1 MAWESRTAL
10 RYLTGLRAL
19 PWAISTILLRLLR
32 SPRLTLEALLRKA
45 GINLRNTS
53 NPAKSGDFPDPI
65 RRGPAHRSIDPLP
78 NSVLHFVTNCLP
90 YTQAGYTIR
99 THNIIA
105 AQLAAGISASAVTR
119 YGYPIN
125 IGNFKTGVKTE
136 LPSFSGDSTITYH
149 HLIPTKLATTTELEV
164 AATVATKLVAKL
176 RPSVLHAA
184 TDFINGEIAAA
195 VATATD
201 LPFAYEV
208 RGFLEQS
215 WLTKSS
221 TNSANSAFYQ
231 EFLRRETMVM
241 QQASAITTLSETMK
255 AEIISRG
262 IAAEKIHLV
271 PNAVSD
277 QLLSKVKSAAQAR
290 AQLQL
295 PELPTFGIATTLY
308 PFENV
313 NLLIESLEQLWQ
325 SGNQAQLLIVGDGPE
340 LANLTARANSS
351 TLAAHIHLVGR
362 KPFDQTITHYQAMD
376 VFCVPRTQSLVTQ
389 LVTPLKPIEAMALG
403 RPVIASNLP
412 ALAELIKHEQTGLL
426 VEPDSATALTEALGR
441 LLYDSGYRHN
451 LATAAKDWVANTR
464 TWSQVAQTYQQ
475 VYQQLG
481 KR

>member
-45 GINLRNTS
+45 GVNLRS
-53 NPAKSGDFPDPI
+53 GKKLARSQEFPAAISRNPAHHSVNPQ
-65 RRGPAHRSIDPLP
+65 P
-78 NSVLHFVTNCLP
+78 NSVLHLVTNSLP

-105 AQLAAGISASAVTR
+105 AQLAAGISAAAVTR

-125 IGNFKTGVKTE
+125 IGNFSSGNKTE
-136 LPSFSGDSTITYH
+136 LASFSGEQTITYH
-149 HLIPTKLATTTELEV
+149 HLIPTRFASNSELEV
-164 AATVATKLVAKL
+164 AATAATKLVAKL

-184 TDFINGEIAAA
+184 TDFVNGEIAAA
-195 VATATD
+195 VSVATD

-215 WLTKSS
+215 WLTKSPS
-221 TNSANSAFYQ
+221 NTIESDFYQ
-231 EFLRRETMVM
+231 EFLRRETNVM
-241 QQASAITTLSETMK
+241 RRAAAITTLSETMK
-255 AEIISRG
+255 AEIVKRG
-262 IAAEKIHLV
+262 ITAEKIHLV

-277 QLLSKVKSAAQAR
+277 QLLKEVKSASEAR
-290 AQLQL
+290 VQLQL

-313 NLLIESLEQLWQ
+313 SLLITALEQLWQ
-325 SGNQAQLLIVGDGPE
+325 EGKQAQLLIVGDGPE
-340 LANLTARANSS
+340 IVNLSAQANSS
-351 TLAAHIHLVGR
+351 AVAKHIHLVGR
-362 KPFDQTITHYQAMD
+362 KPFEQTITHYQAMD
-376 VFCVPRTQSLVTQ
+376 VFCVPRTQSLVTE

-412 ALAELIKHEQTGLL
+412 ALAELINHEQTGLL
-426 VEPDSATALTEALGR
+426 VAPDSAAALTEAISG
-441 LLYDSGYRHN
+441 LLYDSGHRQR
-451 LATAAKDWVANTR
+451 LAAAAKDWVAETR
-464 TWSQVAQTYQQ
+464 TWSQVAKTYQQ

-481 KR
+481 KP